1 MGGSAVGGTVTRGG
15 PAATRASRTTKP
27 TPTARIGMLG
37 GTFDPI
43 HAGHLGLARVALDQ
57 LGLDLILFVP
67 AGQPPHK
74 RGRPITEADH
84 RLAMV
89 ELAIA
94 DEPRFGVTRMEIDR
108 PGPSYTADTAEAL
121 VAGRREFDREPL
133 DLTVILSAESFA
145 DLPSWHD
152 PARLLRLTRIAV
164 APRPGHPAPTP
175 AWLAQ
180 RLPGFAD
187 RVVVLE
193 GPHLDISASD
203 IRARVAAGL
212 SIEHLVP
219 PPVAAYIG
227 AHHLYSE
234 PQSRKGQS

>member
-1 MGGSAVGGTVTRGG
+1 
-15 PAATRASRTTKP
+15 
-27 TPTARIGMLG
+27 MLG

-43 HAGHLGLARVALDQ
+43 HAGHLALARVALDQ
-57 LGLDLILFVP
+57 LGLDQVLFVP

-74 RGRPITEADH
+74 RGRPITPAED

-94 DEPRFGVTRMEIDR
+94 GEPPFAVSRIEIDR

-121 VAGRREFDREPL
+121 VTGPATVDRPIE
-133 DLTVILSAESFA
+133 LTVILSAESFA
-145 DLPSWHD
+145 ELPSWHD
-152 PARLLRLTRIAV
+152 PGRLLRLARIAV

-187 RVVVLE
+187 RVVVLA
-193 GPHLDISASD
+193 GPHLDVSASD
-203 IRARVAAGL
+203 IRARVAAGRP
-212 SIEHLVP
+212 IDKLVS
-219 PPVAAYIG
+219 PPVATYIE
-227 AHHLYSE
+227 AHHLYRE
-234 PQSRKGQS
+234 PPPRKGQS

>member
-1 MGGSAVGGTVTRGG
+1 MTGDR
-15 PAATRASRTTKP
+15 PAAARTTDAP
-27 TPTARIGMLG
+27 RPAATARIGMLG

-43 HAGHLGLARVALDQ
+43 HTGHLALARVALDQ
-57 LGLDLILFVP
+57 LGLDHILFVP

-74 RGRPITEADH
+74 RGRPITPAED

-89 ELAIA
+89 DLAID
-94 DEPRFGVTRMEIDR
+94 DEPRFAVSRIEIDR

-121 VAGRREFDREPL
+121 VAGRETDDRPIE
-133 DLTVILSAESFA
+133 LTVILSAESFA

-152 PARLLRLTRIAV
+152 PARLLRLARIAV

-175 AWLAQ
+175 GWLAQ

-203 IRARVAAGL
+203 IRARVAAGRP
-212 SIEHLVP
+212 IDQLVP
-219 PPVAAYIG
+219 PRVAAYIE
-227 AHHLYSE
+227 AHHLYRE
-234 PQSRKGQS
+234 PPSRKGQS

>member
-1 MGGSAVGGTVTRGG
+1 MDD
-15 PAATRASRTTKP
+15 AAQQTA
-27 TPTARIGMLG
+27 TARIGMLG

-43 HAGHLGLARVALDQ
+43 HAGHLALARVALDQ
-57 LGLDLILFVP
+57 LGLDQILFVP

-74 RGRPITEADH
+74 RGRPITPAED

-89 ELAIA
+89 ELALVG
-94 DEPRFGVTRMEIDR
+94 EPPFAVSRIEIDR

-121 VAGRREFDREPL
+121 VARPVSDDRPIE
-133 DLTVILSAESFA
+133 LTVVLSAESFA

-152 PARLLRLTRIAV
+152 PARLLRLARIAV

-203 IRARVAAGL
+203 IRARVAAGRP
-212 SIEHLVP
+212 IDQLVP
-219 PPVAAYIG
+219 PPVAAYIE
-227 AHHLYSE
+227 AHHLYRE
-234 PQSRKGQS
+234 PPPRKGQS

>member
-1 MGGSAVGGTVTRGG
+1 VTRDG
-15 PAATRASRTTKP
+15 PAAARTDDVAKP
-27 TPTARIGMLG
+27 LAAARIGMLG

-43 HAGHLGLARVALDQ
+43 HDGHLALARVALEQ
-57 LGLDLILFVP
+57 LGLDQVLFVP

-74 RGRPITEADH
+74 RGRPITPAED

-94 DEPRFGVTRMEIDR
+94 GESSFAVSRIEIDR

-121 VAGRREFDREPL
+121 ITTGAETDDRPIE
-133 DLTVILSAESFA
+133 LTVILSAESFA

-152 PARLLRLTRIAV
+152 PARLLRLARIAV
-164 APRPGHPAPTP
+164 APRTGHPAPTP

-187 RVVVLE
+187 RVAVLE

-203 IRARVAAGL
+203 IRALVAAGRP
-212 SIEHLVP
+212 IDELVP
-219 PPVAAYIG
+219 PPVAAYIE
-227 AHHLYSE
+227 AHHLYRE
-234 PQSRKGQS
+234 PPPRKGQS

>member
-1 MGGSAVGGTVTRGG
+1 MTRGG
-15 PAATRASRTTKP
+15 PAPTRTSRAAKP
-27 TPTARIGMLG
+27 TSTPTARIGMLG

-57 LGLDLILFVP
+57 LGLDRILFVP

-74 RGRPITEADH
+74 RGRRITGAED
-84 RLAMV
+84 RRAMV

-94 DEPRFGVTRMEIDR
+94 DEPRFEVTRIEIDR

-121 VAGRREFDREPL
+121 VAGRESDDEPIE
-133 DLTVILSAESFA
+133 LTVILSAESFA

-152 PARLLRLTRIAV
+152 PARLLRLARIAV

-175 AWLAQ
+175 EWLAQ

-193 GPHLDISASD
+193 GPHLDMSASD
-203 IRARVAAGL
+203 IRARVAAGR

-219 PPVAAYIG
+219 SPVAAYIE
-227 AHHLYSE
+227 AHHLYRE
-234 PQSRKGQS
+234 PLPRKGQS

>member
-1 MGGSAVGGTVTRGG
+1 MGGSAVGGTVTRDG
-15 PAATRASRTTKP
+15 PAAARTNDVAKP
-27 TPTARIGMLG
+27 VATARIGMLG

-43 HAGHLGLARVALDQ
+43 HAGHLALARVALDQ
-57 LGLDLILFVP
+57 LGLDQVLFVP

-74 RGRPITEADH
+74 RGRPITPAED

-94 DEPRFGVTRMEIDR
+94 AEPPFAVSRIEIDR

-121 VAGRREFDREPL
+121 VNGPETDDRPIE
-133 DLTVILSAESFA
+133 LTVILSAESFA

-152 PARLLRLTRIAV
+152 PGRLLRLARIAV
-164 APRPGHPAPTP
+164 APRTGHPAPTP

-203 IRARVAAGL
+203 IRARVAAGR
-212 SIEHLVP
+212 SIDQLVP
-219 PPVAAYIG
+219 PPVAAYIE
-227 AHHLYSE
+227 AHHLYRE
-234 PQSRKGQS
+234 PPPRKGQS

>member
-1 MGGSAVGGTVTRGG
+1 MTRDG
-15 PAATRASRTTKP
+15 PAAARTDDVA
-27 TPTARIGMLG
+27 TPIAAARIGMLG

-43 HAGHLGLARVALDQ
+43 HDGHLGLARVALEQ
-57 LGLDLILFVP
+57 LGLDKVLFVP

-74 RGRPITEADH
+74 RGRPITPAED

-89 ELAIA
+89 GLAIA
-94 DEPRFGVTRMEIDR
+94 EESSFAVSRIEIDR

-121 VAGRREFDREPL
+121 VSGPETDDQPIE
-133 DLTVILSAESFA
+133 LTVILSAESFA

-152 PARLLRLTRIAV
+152 PGRLLRLARIAV

-175 AWLAQ
+175 TWLAH

-193 GPHLDISASD
+193 GPQLEISASD
-203 IRARVAAGL
+203 IRARVAAGHP
-212 SIEHLVP
+212 IDQLVP
-219 PPVAAYIG
+219 PSVAAYIE
-227 AHHLYSE
+227 AHHLYRE
-234 PQSRKGQS
+234 PPPRKGQS

>member
-1 MGGSAVGGTVTRGG
+1 MTQDG
-15 PAATRASRTTKP
+15 PAPTRTSRAGKATS
-27 TPTARIGMLG
+27 TARIGMLG
-37 GTFDPI
+37 GTFDPV

-57 LGLDLILFVP
+57 LGLDRILFVP

-74 RGRPITEADH
+74 RGRRIAAAED

-94 DEPRFGVTRMEIDR
+94 DEPRFGVTRIEIDR

-121 VAGRREFDREPL
+121 VAGRESDDEPIE
-133 DLTVILSAESFA
+133 LTVILSAESFA

-152 PARLLRLTRIAV
+152 PARLLRLARIAV
-164 APRPGHPAPTP
+164 APRSGHPAPTP
-175 AWLAQ
+175 GWLAQ

-187 RVVVLE
+187 RVVVLG

-203 IRARVAAGL
+203 IRARVAAGH

-219 PPVAAYIG
+219 APVAGYIE

>member
-1 MGGSAVGGTVTRGG
+1 MTRGG
-15 PAATRASRTTKP
+15 PV
-27 TPTARIGMLG
+27 TARAAGAAEQRERTGTAEIGMLG

-43 HAGHLGLARVALDQ
+43 HAGHLALARVALDQ
-57 LGLDLILFVP
+57 LGLDRILFVP

-74 RGRPITEADH
+74 RGRPITPAAD

-94 DEPRFGVTRMEIDR
+94 GEPRFRVSRMEIDR

-121 VAGRREFDREPL
+121 VAGRESDDGPIG
-133 DLTVILSAESFA
+133 LTVILSAETFA
-145 DLPSWHD
+145 DLPSWHE
-152 PARLLRLTRIAV
+152 PARLLRLARIAV

-175 AWLAQ
+175 GWLAQ

-187 RVVVLE
+187 RVVILE

-203 IRARVAAGL
+203 IRARVAAG
-212 SIEHLVP
+212 SPIEGLVP
-219 PPVAAYIG
+219 SAVAAYIE
-227 AHHLYSE
+227 AHHLYRE
-234 PQSRKGQS
+234 PPARKDQT

>member
-1 MGGSAVGGTVTRGG
+1 VGGTVTRDG
-15 PAATRASRTTKP
+15 PAAARTDDVARPAT
-27 TPTARIGMLG
+27 TARIGMLG

-43 HAGHLGLARVALDQ
+43 HAGHLALAHVALDQ
-57 LGLDLILFVP
+57 LGLDQVLFVP

-74 RGRPITEADH
+74 RGRPITPAED

-94 DEPRFGVTRMEIDR
+94 AEPLLAVSRIEIDR

-121 VAGRREFDREPL
+121 VNGPETHDRPIE
-133 DLTVILSAESFA
+133 LTVILSAESFA

-152 PARLLRLTRIAV
+152 PGRLLRLARIAV
-164 APRPGHPAPTP
+164 APRQGHPAPTP
-175 AWLAQ
+175 TWLAQ

-203 IRARVAAGL
+203 IRARVAAGRP
-212 SIEHLVP
+212 IDQLVP
-219 PPVAAYIG
+219 PPVAAYIE
-227 AHHLYSE
+227 AHHLYRE
-234 PQSRKGQS
+234 PPPRKGQS

>member
-1 MGGSAVGGTVTRGG
+1 MGGAAVGGTVTRGG
-15 PAATRASRTTKP
+15 EAPTRARGTGQP
-27 TPTARIGMLG
+27 TPMARIGMLG

-57 LGLDLILFVP
+57 LGLDRILFVP
-67 AGQPPHK
+67 AGRPPHK
-74 RGRPITEADH
+74 RGRPITGAED

-94 DEPRFGVTRMEIDR
+94 DEPRFEVTRIEIDR

-121 VAGRREFDREPL
+121 VARPASDV
-133 DLTVILSAESFA
+133 DLTELTIILSAETFA

-152 PARLLRLTRIAV
+152 AARLLRLARIAV
-164 APRPGHPAPTP
+164 APRPGHPVPTP
-175 AWLAQ
+175 GWLAQ

-187 RVVVLE
+187 RVAVLE

-203 IRARVAAGL
+203 IRARVAAGR
-212 SIEHLVP
+212 SIKHLVP
-219 PPVAAYIG
+219 PPVAAYIE
-227 AHHLYSE
+227 AHHLYRE
-234 PQSRKGQS
+234 PPSRKGQS

>member
-1 MGGSAVGGTVTRGG
+1 MTRGS
-15 PAATRASRTTKP
+15 PAPTRTSRAAKP
-27 TPTARIGMLG
+27 MSPPTARIGMLG

-57 LGLDLILFVP
+57 LRLDRILFVP

-74 RGRPITEADH
+74 RGRHITGAED
-84 RLAMV
+84 RLEMV

-94 DEPRFGVTRMEIDR
+94 DEPRFEVTRIEIDR
-108 PGPSYTADTAEAL
+108 PGPSYTADTAEAF
-121 VAGRREFDREPL
+121 VAGHESDDEPIE
-133 DLTVILSAESFA
+133 LTVILSAESFA
-145 DLPSWHD
+145 GLPSWHD
-152 PARLLRLTRIAV
+152 PARLLRLARIAV

-175 AWLAQ
+175 GWLAQ

-203 IRARVAAGL
+203 IRAGVAEGRP
-212 SIEHLVP
+212 IEHLVP
-219 PPVAAYIG
+219 PPVAAYIE
-227 AHHLYSE
+227 AHHLYRE

>member
-1 MGGSAVGGTVTRGG
+1 MTSSGPGSART
-15 PAATRASRTTKP
+15 SRTARPPAT
-27 TPTARIGMLG
+27 TRIGMLG

-43 HAGHLGLARVALDQ
+43 HAGHLGLARVALHQ
-57 LGLDLILFVP
+57 LGLDRILFVP

-74 RGRPITEADH
+74 RGRRIAGAED

-89 ELAIA
+89 QLAIA
-94 DEPRFGVTRMEIDR
+94 DEPQFGVTRIEIDR

-121 VAGRREFDREPL
+121 LAGGESGDEPIE
-133 DLTVILSAESFA
+133 LTIILSAESFA
-145 DLPSWHD
+145 DLPSWHE
-152 PARLLRLTRIAV
+152 PARLLRLARIAV

-203 IRARVAAGL
+203 IRARVAAAR

-219 PPVAAYIG
+219 SPVAAYIE
-227 AHHLYSE
+227 AHHLYRE
-234 PQSRKGQS
+234 LQPRKGQS

>member
-1 MGGSAVGGTVTRGG
+1 MGGATVGGSVTRGG
-15 PAATRASRTTKP
+15 AAPARTSGIRKP
-27 TPTARIGMLG
+27 IATARIGMLG

-43 HAGHLGLARVALDQ
+43 HAGHLALAHVALDQ
-57 LGLDLILFVP
+57 LGLDRVLFVP

-74 RGRPITEADH
+74 RGRPITEAED

-121 VAGRREFDREPL
+121 VAGRREFDGEPV

-152 PARLLRLTRIAV
+152 PARLLRLARIAV
-164 APRPGHPAPTP
+164 APRLGHPAPTP
-175 AWLAQ
+175 GWLAQ

-193 GPHLDISASD
+193 GPHLDVSASD
-203 IRARVAAGL
+203 IRARVAAGR
-212 SIEHLVP
+212 SIEQLVP
-219 PPVAAYIG
+219 PPVVAHIN

-234 PQSRKGQS
+234 PQPRKGQS